1 MKKAFDAIL
10 LLGISLDENSRPKPE
25 LIARV
30 DEAVKAY
37 GEGVLGEHGMLIPC
51 GGVLPGRTRSEAEVM
66 AELLRARGVP
76 EDRMRLEDK
85 SQITI
90 ENMRFAARLLKK
102 PKDARVLVITS
113 DYHLTRS
120 VLTAWRAGLRAKGRA
135 AVLVHDE
142 EWKEKKGKEFAYTMD
157 MLFGWQDEG
166 KQRPQWTYRLF
177 DAVFG
182 KKK

>member
-1 MKKAFDAIL
+1 MKKTFDAVL
-10 LLGISLDENSRPKPE
+10 LLGIALDENSQPKPE

-30 DEAVKAY
+30 DEAAKAFR
-37 GEGVLGEHGMLIPC
+37 EGVLGAHGVLIPC

-66 AELLRARGVP
+66 AALLEERGVP
-76 EDRMRLEDK
+76 RERMRLEDK
-85 SQITI
+85 SQVTI
-90 ENMRFAARLLKK
+90 ENMRFAAKLLEN
-102 PKDARVLVITS
+102 PKNARVLVITS

-135 AVLVHDE
+135 AALVHDE
-142 EWKEKKGKEFAYTMD
+142 EWKEKKGKEFAYTVD

-166 KQRPQWTYRLF
+166 KSRPQWTYKLF
-177 DAVFG
+177 DFVFG